1 VETSRD
7 AYRAGIATSRS
18 LTISLLAMVAVLCGT
33 FFTFLNVRV
42 LGRTARLTRGVARI
56 AERKDPSRR
65 VTVRGKDELAGLAS
79 NINGMLASIEESR
92 AALAKSERQYH
103 NLFESSHDPIYIT
116 SEDGRFIDANP
127 ALFELFGYTKD
138 EIMSMSASELYV
150 RPKDRDDFRAAIQ
163 EKGFVAS
170 HPVALK
176 KKDGTHVLCL
186 LTTIIEASPDTPPRV
201 YQGIIRDVTEV
212 MQQREELTFRA
223 THDPLTGLLTR
234 RALDDVLKLEI
245 ARAMRNLERLAVF
258 YLDLDRFKEVN
269 DAHGHAAGDRVLQE
283 VSVRLRE
290 ALRASDTIARLGGD
304 EFVALLPG
312 MDNPRD
318 AEIAAEKVLCALRD
332 SFAIEDDGSCGLSVS
347 IGIALYPDDADNSAN
362 LLQNADAAM
371 YVAKTE
377 GRDGWRRYDRK
388 SCSSS

>member
-1 VETSRD
+1 
-7 AYRAGIATSRS
+7 
-18 LTISLLAMVAVLCGT
+18 
-33 FFTFLNVRV
+33 
-42 LGRTARLTRGVARI
+42 
-56 AERKDPSRR
+56 
-65 VTVRGKDELAGLAS
+65 
-79 NINGMLASIEESR
+79 
-92 AALAKSERQYH
+92 
-103 NLFESSHDPIYIT
+103 
-116 SEDGRFIDANP
+116 
-127 ALFELFGYTKD
+127 
-138 EIMSMSASELYV
+138 
-150 RPKDRDDFRAAIQ
+150 
-163 EKGFVAS
+163 
-170 HPVALK
+170 
-176 KKDGTHVLCL
+176 
-186 LTTIIEASPDTPPRV
+186 
-201 YQGIIRDVTEV
+201 
-212 MQQREELTFRA
+212 
-223 THDPLTGLLTR
+223 
-234 RALDDVLKLEI
+234 
-245 ARAMRNLERLAVF
+245 MRNLERLAVF

-332 SFAIEDDGSCGLSVS
+332 SFSIEDDGSCGLSVS

-388 SCSSS
+388 SCGSS